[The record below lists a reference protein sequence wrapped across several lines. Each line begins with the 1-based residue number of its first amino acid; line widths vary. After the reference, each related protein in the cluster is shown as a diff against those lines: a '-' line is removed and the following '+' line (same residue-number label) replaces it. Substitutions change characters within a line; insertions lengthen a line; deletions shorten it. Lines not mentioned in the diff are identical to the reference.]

1 MINIKIALVIQ
12 IITFILLVILA
23 SEQYQYQQRN
33 RTIIRAD
40 VIVISLPI
48 TPTFATPTPTIPN
61 AQEAPNTSTKTNAK
75 ITILATQSVETS
87 NNNNSN
93 VLAIEILG
101 TIATLLSTIAII
113 LGICIRRIRK
123 RKQAYKRHAQVPI
136 GNQAPFTTPI
146 NNFDGI
152 DVQALAQYLQQQQPN
167 QAQAPPRYK

>member
-33 RTIIRAD
+33 RTIIKAD
-40 VIVISLPI
+40 VIVVSLSI
-48 TPTFATPTPTIPN
+48 MPTFAIPTTTIPN

-75 ITILATQSVETS
+75 ITILATQPVETS
-87 NNNNSN
+87 NNNSN

-113 LGICIRRIRK
+113 LGICIR
-123 RKQAYKRHAQVPI
+123 
-136 GNQAPFTTPI
+136 
-146 NNFDGI
+146 
-152 DVQALAQYLQQQQPN
+152 
-167 QAQAPPRYK
+167 